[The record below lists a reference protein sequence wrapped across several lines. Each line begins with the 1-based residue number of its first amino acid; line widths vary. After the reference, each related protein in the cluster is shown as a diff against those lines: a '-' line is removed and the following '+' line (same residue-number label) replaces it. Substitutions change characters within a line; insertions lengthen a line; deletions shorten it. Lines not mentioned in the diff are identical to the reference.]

1 MRVVL
6 DTNVLVSAA
15 ITPGGPAWRIVEL
28 WREGAFTLVMSEW
41 ILAELER
48 VLGSTKIQRIRP
60 KSLAKM
66 GAFIEEIRSASLMI
80 ALDRTP
86 DLVLSDS
93 NDLPVVATAQ
103 NGAAAFLVTGDAAL
117 LEMKQF
123 EGTFFVGVSEF
134 VTLMEVER
142 EHAAI
147 RSRAQFAGDC
157 DE

>member
-15 ITPGGPAWRIVEL
+15 LTPGGPAWRIVGL

-48 VLGSTKIQRIRP
+48 VLGSTKIQRMRP

-80 ALDRTP
+80 ALDSAP
-86 DLVLSDS
+86 DLVLADT

-103 NGAAAFLVTGDAAL
+103 NGAAVFLVTGDAAI
-117 LEMKQF
+117 LEVKQF

-147 RSRAQFAGDC
+147 RSRAQFTGDS